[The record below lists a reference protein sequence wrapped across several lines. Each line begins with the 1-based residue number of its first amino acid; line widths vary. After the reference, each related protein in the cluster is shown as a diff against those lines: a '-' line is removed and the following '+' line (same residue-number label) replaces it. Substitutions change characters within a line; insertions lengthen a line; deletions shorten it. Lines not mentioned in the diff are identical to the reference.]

1 MGTCD
6 QQAPIDTISGYDGS
20 LFSEQPQFELF
31 EQSEPVVRSL
41 SDSFDDANKENEGM
55 QSADSDLV
63 ALLFPV
69 GVDDE
74 KSLDEHFRTVI
85 PPEELQRSGFMPT
98 PVNAEKISESR
109 VLTISSLSAKAP
121 SLDDVSDEKY
131 MISDEKYM
139 MYAQQL
145 DEDAVSPLMY
155 RQQLEEDAALN
166 ARWLEQQL
174 TADQTYHLKQQLKF
188 QAVQLELQLQRDRDL
203 AALRC

>member
-6 QQAPIDTISGYDGS
+6 QQAPIDTISAYDGS

-41 SDSFDDANKENEGM
+41 SDSFEDANKENEGM

-85 PPEELQRSGFMPT
+85 PPEELQRSGYIMSI
-98 PVNAEKISESR
+98 PVNDNEKIFESR
-109 VLTISSLSAKAP
+109 VLAISSLSAKAP
-121 SLDDVSDEKY
+121 VFEQK
-131 MISDEKYM
+131 
-139 MYAQQL
+139 QQKEAEVFRL
-145 DEDAVSPLMY
+145 
-155 RQQLEEDAALN
+155 Q
-166 ARWLEQQL
+166 
-174 TADQTYHLKQQLKF
+174 QQLKS
-188 QAVQLELQLQRDRDL
+188 QELQQQMTRDAL
-203 AALRC
+203 IAALRR

>member
-1 MGTCD
+1 VGTCD

-98 PVNAEKISESR
+98 PVNDEKISESR

-121 SLDDVSDEKY
+121 SFEFPSSDDVD
-131 MISDEKYM
+131 M
-139 MYAQQL
+139 
-145 DEDAVSPLMY
+145 SPVMHT
-155 RQQLEEDAALN
+155 QEEAA
-166 ARWLEQQL
+166 
-174 TADQTYHLKQQLKF
+174 LKQQKEAEVFRLQQQLKS
-188 QAVQLELQLQRDRDL
+188 QELQQQMTRDAL
-203 AALRC
+203 IAALRR